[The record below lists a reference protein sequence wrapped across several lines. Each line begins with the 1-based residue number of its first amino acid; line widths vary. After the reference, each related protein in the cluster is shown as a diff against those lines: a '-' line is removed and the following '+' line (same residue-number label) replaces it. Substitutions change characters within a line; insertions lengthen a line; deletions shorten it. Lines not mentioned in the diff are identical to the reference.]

1 MNYPGIRI
9 EGAILSPDILDRIEE
24 LPGQRPTDFGF
35 DAAVRVKDE
44 IVRAWAD
51 AQDYWRIFN
60 RKLDSL
66 NADAPATTETRN
78 QWIVPLLGLLG
89 FQPMYQ
95 ARGEEINGKS
105 YPISHRI
112 VNRAN
117 MACHI
122 IGCREPAGL
131 GRAVKGLVIAL
142 VMSVF
147 AFSVTKIL
155 LGVVDQLSEGV
166 VSYTMGTDIAGLGK
180 RLALG
185 SIEGVTNPGLVLIF
199 SLVILAAVAVV
210 WGAMVIRKMLVII
223 AAVLTPLAFSG
234 ATADI
239 TAGWVRRWI
248 EFMAAMIASKL
259 LLVIIFM
266 IGVSVMEGAGMTSQP
281 GPGQQLTQIATGALI
296 LLLAGFAPWAAIKMF
311 HFTGDAL
318 HSAHATAT
326 AAPSGART
334 VLSAP
339 QKVNVMHSQASH
351 AAAKFSGSS
360 PSAPASAQPPRDS
373 ADLLNANPAPN
384 GGSAG
389 PASTAG
395 ADKGLSAATA
405 ANPVGS
411 AAGSS
416 AAGAGSSAAA
426 VGSLGAAAA
435 IAAPVVVAAGASAA
449 TKKVVTATTSG
460 VGQAAPAPTK
470 SPIQQ

>member
-1 MNYPGIRI
+1 MTICTGPIALTPVCQVAKLPAAAANDAFSTMAGWFGKAADQATSWLWAQIGSATAINLDSPQLRTDLLAT
-9 EGAILSPDILDRIEE
+9 GAI
-24 LPGQRPTDFGF
+24 
-35 DAAVRVKDE
+35 AVT
-44 IVRAWAD
+44 
-51 AQDYWRIFN
+51 
-60 RKLDSL
+60 L
-66 NADAPATTETRN
+66 T
-78 QWIVPLLGLLG
+78 LGLFLV
-89 FQPMYQ
+89 QVITSVL
-95 ARGEEINGKS
+95 R
-105 YPISHRI
+105 
-112 VNRAN
+112 
-117 MACHI
+117 
-122 IGCREPAGL
+122 REPAGL
-131 GRAVKGLVIAL
+131 GRAAKGLVIAL

-155 LGVVDQLSEGV
+155 LGAVDQLSEGV

-185 SIEGVTNPGLVLIF
+185 SIEGITNSGLVLIF

-239 TAGWVRRWI
+239 TAGWVRKWI

-266 IGVSVMEGAGMTSQP
+266 IGVSVMEGAAMTAQP
-281 GPGQQLTQIATGALI
+281 GPGQQLTQIATGSLI

-318 HSAHATAT
+318 HSAHATAMT
-326 AAPSGART
+326 APNGART

-351 AAAKFSGSS
+351 AAAKISGSG
-360 PSAPASAQPPRDS
+360 PSTPAGTQPPKDS
-373 ADLLNANPAPN
+373 ADLLNKKPTPT
-384 GGSAG
+384 GSPGG
-389 PASTAG
+389 PASPAA
-395 ADKGLSAATA
+395 ADKGLTAASAAK
-405 ANPVGS
+405 PVGS

-426 VGSLGAAAA
+426 AGSLGAAAA
-435 IAAPVVVAAGASAA
+435 IAAPVVVAVGAAAA
-449 TKKVVTATTSG
+449 TKKVVTATAEG
-460 VGQAAPAPTK
+460 VQQVAPAPPK
-470 SPIQQ
+470 SPAQQ